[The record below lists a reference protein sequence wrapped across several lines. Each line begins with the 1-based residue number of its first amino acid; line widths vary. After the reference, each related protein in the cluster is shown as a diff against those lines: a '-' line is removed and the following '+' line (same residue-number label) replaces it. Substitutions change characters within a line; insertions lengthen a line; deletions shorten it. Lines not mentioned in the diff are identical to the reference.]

1 MPSPAYT
8 YGTLDTL
15 RAITDWEGEKVNG
28 ADVLTETLNRLS
40 KKEGV
45 QTAIVLDRTTGAI
58 LRKTGDFTISNE
70 AHSGSQNPG
79 NGAAGS
85 SLNLEDNGGN
95 SNGNETHG
103 GVEDLAAMVWKFVNS
118 AGELVQGIDAEVR
131 PRLGIPCYV
140 PHSDP
145 SRILWYASEMEHI
158 ISWKKRWTESE
169 RIECAPEGGLGQDQ
183 GVSKLTGWF
192 LG

>member
-1 MPSPAYT
+1 
-8 YGTLDTL
+8 
-15 RAITDWEGEKVNG
+15 EKVNG

-118 AGELVQGIDAEVR
+118 AGELVQGIDAEDEVKLL
-131 PRLGIPCYV
+131 RLRTRKQELVIV
-140 PHSDP
+140 PDP
-145 SRILWYASEMEHI
+145 KYLLVVVHETSA
-158 ISWKKRWTESE
+158 
-169 RIECAPEGGLGQDQ
+169 A
-183 GVSKLTGWF
+183 
-192 LG
+192 